1 MGKTSTTL
9 SSGQKINS
17 KFYTKNSLQIRFL
30 QDYCR
35 AFCCIKTK
43 GTGTVTVWVN

>member
-1 MGKTSTTL
+1 MDIHFTTISPKSSELLKHITSNPQQL
-9 SSGQKINS
+9 K
-17 KFYTKNSLQIRFL
+17 LL

>member
-1 MGKTSTTL
+1 MDIHFTTTSP
-9 SSGQKINS
+9 NS
-17 KFYTKNSLQIRFL
+17 TEILKQITSNPQQIKLL

-35 AFCCIKTK
+35 AFYCIKTK